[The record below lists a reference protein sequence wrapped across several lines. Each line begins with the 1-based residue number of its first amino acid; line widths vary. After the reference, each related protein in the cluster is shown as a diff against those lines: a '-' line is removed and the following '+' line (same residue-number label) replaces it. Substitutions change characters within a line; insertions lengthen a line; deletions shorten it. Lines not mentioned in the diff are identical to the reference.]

1 MPANGVAVTAGLI
14 GAGLLVSAVYNK
26 SLLKTTKD
34 VISGT
39 DPRTAPG
46 SVTSGSGSAGAGTA
60 PAAPSNVSGNVGLG
74 KLLAAAYGW
83 STGAQWNAL
92 YALWER
98 ESGWSN
104 VADNA
109 SSGAYGIPQAL
120 PPSKMGV
127 AANPPVSSASAQIL
141 WGLSYIKSTYGNPVA
156 AWAHEESA
164 GWY

>member
-14 GAGLLVSAVYNK
+14 GAGLLVSAVWNK
-26 SLLKTTKD
+26 SLLATTKN
-34 VISGT
+34 VVQGTNPQTQPGT
-39 DPRTAPG
+39 DSGGTGSGGGASAPTAPV
-46 SVTSGSGSAGAGTA
+46 S
-60 PAAPSNVSGNVGLG
+60 VSGNVALG
-74 KLLAAAYGW
+74 KLLSATYGW

-104 VADNA
+104 IADNS

-120 PPSKMGV
+120 PASKMGV
-127 AANPPVSSASAQIL
+127 LANPPISSASAQIL
-141 WGLSYIKSTYGNPVA
+141 WGLSYIKSRYGSPEG
-156 AWAHEESA
+156 AWAHETSI